1 MADWLEV
8 GMLSACFG
16 LGVDGS
22 LFFDGGIWVCGVGF
36 VLFWQLEV
44 DGSVVGVLV
53 VVAWR
58 VFWSRF

>member
-1 MADWLEV
+1 M
-8 GMLSACFG
+8 SACFG

-53 VVAWR
+53 VVPGGL
-58 VFWSRF
+58 FLE